1 MASNFSSPETED
13 MKEKKRAQ
21 YVHWLQYVH
30 SYLLRVFSWKS
41 SRIVT
46 LECEPPYWT
55 SLLLNGELKQT
66 LRVPL
71 TTHNLQ
77 WKYPPSSC
85 GCKQAACVLAAL
97 GGHSA
102 IVSAELASCFKQYC
116 HLVVLTRFISL
127 FSFCE
132 YFCLYCVS
140 KNSWNAAART
150 TELVSPRLQL
160 TRRKNWSLYLN
171 VISCV
176 SGLSPGHSPST
187 EGRL

>member
-13 MKEKKRAQ
+13 MKEKKLAQ

-77 WKYPPSSC
+77 WKYPPCSC
-85 GCKQAACVLAAL
+85 GCKQAACVLSAL

-102 IVSAELASCFKQYC
+102 IVSAELASCFRQYC

-127 FSFCE
+127 FLFCK
-132 YFCLYCVS
+132 YFCLYCVG
-140 KNSWNAAART
+140 KNSWNTVART
-150 TELVSPRLQL
+150 TELVSPRLQFIH
-160 TRRKNWSLYLN
+160 RKN
-171 VISCV
+171 
-176 SGLSPGHSPST
+176 
-187 EGRL
+187 